1 MYLLSILLF
10 TFVYLLSFN
19 SVIEENRDRYSI
31 LTFAIVMITIF
42 LISMPVTTTFVSLML
57 EENQR
62 EHRDLISFLQINSVW
77 FAGAGGLVAIF
88 LSALTMVR
96 LKQKRIRHKTSNLNL
111 IVVGLFA
118 GVVSFASAYK
128 HLAFFSGDDAGVFLY
143 EAIPAIDDIDC
154 NAPILLVKWEPD
166 SKKPTAWRCPTGV
179 AFNINSPTPFLPWGS
194 YEEGESSKLNE
205 VMTILMKNAVK
216 IEKRRHLDVIITS

>member
-1 MYLLSILLF
+1 MYILSIVLF
-10 TFVYLLSFN
+10 AFVYLLYAHRSM
-19 SVIEENRDRYSI
+19 SEKIDHHPVLSI
-31 LTFAIVMITIF
+31 AIMNISIF
-42 LISMPVTTTFVSLML
+42 LIMMPIATTLMSLFL
-57 EENQR
+57 EENLKDY
-62 EHRDLISFLQINSVW
+62 RDLISFMQSISVW
-77 FAGAGGLVAIF
+77 CAGAGGLVAIF
-88 LSALTMVR
+88 LSGLTMVR
-96 LKQKRIRHKTSNLNL
+96 LKQNRISHKTLNMNL

-118 GVVSFASAYK
+118 GVVSFISAYK

-194 YEEGESSKLNE
+194 YAEGESSKLNE

-216 IEKRRHLDVIITS
+216 IE

>member
-1 MYLLSILLF
+1 MYLLSVALF
-10 TFVYLLSFN
+10 SFMYLLYAYISMR
-19 SVIEENRDRYSI
+19 ENIDRYSI
-31 LTFAIVMITIF
+31 QSIVIIAITVFLLT
-42 LISMPVTTTFVSLML
+42 MPIATTFMPIMFD
-57 EENQR
+57 ENQK
-62 EHRDLISFLQINSVW
+62 EYRDLISFLQINSVW

-88 LSALTMVR
+88 LSAMTMVR
-96 LKQKRIRHKTSNLNL
+96 LKQKRIRHKTTNLNL

-118 GVVSFASAYK
+118 GVVSFTSAYK

-194 YEEGESSKLNE
+194 YAEGESSKLNE

-216 IEKRRHLDVIITS
+216 IE

>member
-1 MYLLSILLF
+1 
-10 TFVYLLSFN
+10 
-19 SVIEENRDRYSI
+19 
-31 LTFAIVMITIF
+31 
-42 LISMPVTTTFVSLML
+42 
-57 EENQR
+57 
-62 EHRDLISFLQINSVW
+62 
-77 FAGAGGLVAIF
+77 
-88 LSALTMVR
+88 
-96 LKQKRIRHKTSNLNL
+96 
-111 IVVGLFA
+111 VGLFA

>member
-31 LTFAIVMITIF
+31 QTFAIVMITIF

-128 HLAFFSGDDAGVFLY
+128 HL
-143 EAIPAIDDIDC
+143 
-154 NAPILLVKWEPD
+154 
-166 SKKPTAWRCPTGV
+166 
-179 AFNINSPTPFLPWGS
+179 NSC
-194 YEEGESSKLNE
+194 
-205 VMTILMKNAVK
+205 A
-216 IEKRRHLDVIITS
+216 